1 MSNSDLDR
9 DTGKLPEEKVFHD
22 ATGEPVGGIDPK
34 GKNPRDGGRTAARE
48 EPEIP
53 KPDDLLR
60 DRVGAVEGAVD
71 EMRSMMA
78 ALLKVNRELVEVQKQ
93 ATTPS
98 PAWPST
104 RPGLSGAPLFRTPDT
119 KVQASASAQ
128 DV

>member
-1 MSNSDLDR
+1 MSSSNLDR
-9 DTGKLPEEKVFHD
+9 DTGKLSEEKAFHD
-22 ATGEPVGGIDPK
+22 ATGEPASGVDPK
-34 GKNPRDGGRTAARE
+34 GKNPRDSGRTAAWE
-48 EPEIP
+48 EPGTP

-93 ATTPS
+93 AATPS

-104 RPGLSGAPLFRTPDT
+104 RPGLTGAPLFRTPDT

-128 DV
+128 D

>member
-78 ALLKVNRELVEVQKQ
+78 ALLKVNREL
-93 ATTPS
+93 
-98 PAWPST
+98 
-104 RPGLSGAPLFRTPDT
+104 
-119 KVQASASAQ
+119 
-128 DV
+128 